1 MTSVSSELND
11 AEIKAF
17 LETAPLYVWS
27 EFRTPSAAR
36 SSLLIEEVDAFC
48 DKCDRERPFHAYL
61 SHGGGA
67 GMRPP
72 PALGT
77 RTTEFEFEC
86 VSCGARREYHVQ
98 HIVSD
103 GTIRMQKFGQLPR
116 AAIPRDPILQ
126 KFLKGDRDHYE
137 KGVVCLSNKYGIA
150 AFVYFRRI
158 VERNI
163 GSLLDL
169 VEEDAKASG
178 ADAEVLEAITKLRPE
193 SPMSERIKIA
203 NLALPSHL
211 RVNGLNPLGRIYQAL
226 SKGVHTLS
234 DDECLQKAQVLNDC
248 LVFLTGELAS
258 RKQRRAQFLGGMRQ
272 L

>member
-1 MTSVSSELND
+1 MTSGPRELND

-27 EFRTPSAAR
+27 EFRSPSAAR

-61 SHGGGA
+61 SRGGGA
-67 GMRPP
+67 GMAPP

-77 RTTEFEFEC
+77 GTTGFVFEC
-86 VSCGARREYHVQ
+86 VSCGRSRREYHVQ
-98 HIVSD
+98 HIVAD
-103 GTIRMQKFGQLPR
+103 GTIRMQKYGQLPR

-126 KFLKGDRDHYE
+126 KFLKDDRDDHE
-137 KGVVCLSNKYGIA
+137 KAAVCLSNRYGVA
-150 AFVYFRRI
+150 AYVYFRRI

-169 VEEDAKASG
+169 VEEDAKSSG
-178 ADAEVLEAITKLRPE
+178 ADPATLEAIAQLRPE

-211 RVNGLNPLGRIYQAL
+211 KVNGLNPLRRIYQAL
-226 SKGVHTLS
+226 SEGVHT
-234 DDECLQKAQVLNDC
+234 
-248 LVFLTGELAS
+248 
-258 RKQRRAQFLGGMRQ
+258 
-272 L
+272 